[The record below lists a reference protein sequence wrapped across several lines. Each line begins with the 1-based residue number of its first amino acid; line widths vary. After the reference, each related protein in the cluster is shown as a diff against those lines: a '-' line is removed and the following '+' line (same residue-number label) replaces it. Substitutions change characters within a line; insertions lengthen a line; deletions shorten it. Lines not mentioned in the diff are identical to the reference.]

1 MRPAD
6 LDRLKDE
13 MCIRLLEATSS
24 DTALQRARLEID
36 VGYPVY
42 DPDPTSNVRGL
53 QPRDLLKRCG
63 SCGCLIVVVGTGAE
77 KRFCSARC
85 RLRDHDARIR
95 AERIAAAAEG
105 VA

>member
-1 MRPAD
+1 MSPGD

-13 MCIRLLEATSS
+13 MTVKLLEVTSS
-24 DTALQRARLEID
+24 DTALQRVRLEID

-42 DPDPTSNVRGL
+42 DPDPTSNVRDL
-53 QPRDLLKRCG
+53 QPRDVLKRCG
-63 SCGCLIVVVGTGAE
+63 SCGRLIVVIGTGAE

-85 RLRDHDARIR
+85 RLRDHDARVR
-95 AERIAAAAEG
+95 AERIAAAEG